1 LRLSHIKLAGFKSF
15 VDPTEISVPGD
26 LVGVVGPNGC
36 GKSNV
41 IDAVRWVL
49 GESRASALRGES
61 MQDVIFNGSANRKP
75 VGRASVELM
84 FDNSLGKA
92 AGQWS
97 SYAHISIKRVLRRDG
112 ESTYHINNIHV
123 RRRDVADIFLGTG
136 IGGRGYAIIEQGMIS
151 RIIEAK
157 PEELRVFLEEAAGI
171 SKYRE
176 RRRETELRLA
186 DTSENLLR
194 AGDICQELE
203 KQLLRLELQARVAS
217 RFKEM
222 SAQLHRTQNLLWCAR
237 KQEAAAQRALAER
250 ELQSMQAGLEAEVA
264 CLRATEACLEEKRAQ
279 HYAMGDH
286 MHEAQGELYAVN
298 AEIAHIEQQIRHLRE
313 NRHRVAQQI
322 ATANSQL
329 EHREKQAEEAAS
341 SLIQWRAK
349 LEQTQLIHEAN
360 KRKAAAENEKLP
372 QADAA
377 FRTCQEK
384 LTETRHK
391 LMLLEQAGR
400 LEENHRAYAEKSL
413 QQLEARRG
421 RLLAEQDT
429 LPLPDMEQLSHL
441 NREAEGSANDLKQK
455 QELLAQ
461 TEDLLLNAEE
471 VKSACANKVQML
483 HQRIIQAEARLTALQ
498 RLQHRLE
505 GSERLSAWLV
515 KHGLDTSPRLWQRVQ
530 IEKGWEDA
538 LEAVLRERLNSVQL
552 EKLESLHDWTG
563 DPPPAKWAVYEP
575 NSRPSGDEQAKALS
589 RGLVYESAYGRQE
602 EMPPDRQD
610 WTPLQSYVSC
620 DDSGIKG
627 VVEEW
632 LDGVF
637 VVGSLRESLPHRS
650 SLSDG
655 EMLVTREGHIVTYHS
670 VTYYAPDSQL
680 HGVLGRQREIAQI
693 KLESDGLKKHLSVE
707 KSALETAEESRQE
720 FESAVS
726 RLRSDIAQLQQ
737 RQHDFQIQALRLA
750 QLSER
755 ASQRGSQIEED
766 VAEIEQQAGLESA
779 RKRDAEIKL
788 GEYQTQIETLRHQ
801 VQQEKLAGH
810 AAERALTLQR
820 QLAQNASREMQEAS
834 FHEKTCH
841 NKIAEIENSIRTVDE
856 DLVELKA
863 QLQKLQTEQSGFD
876 DTPMSMR
883 LEEWL
888 ALRIQREEALSAARA
903 ALEEAAV
910 ELRNMEQKRL
920 ASEQKL
926 HPLRES
932 INTARLREQEARI
945 TENQFDEHLKEA
957 EASQEELIQA
967 LGKTRPSTLQV
978 EINRLNNEITSL
990 GAVNLGAL
998 EELQSSQARKGY
1010 LDSQLNDLKEAS
1022 ETLKNAIRRIDA
1034 ETRERLLQTVV
1045 KVNANLDEMFPTI
1058 FGGGQAKLLLRGDEI
1073 LDSGVQI
1080 IAQPPGKKN
1089 SSIHLLSGGEKAL
1102 TALAFV
1108 FSLFQLNPAPFCLL
1122 DEVDA
1127 PLDDSNTERFCNL
1140 VKKMSSQT
1148 QFIFIS
1154 HNKITMEMAQQLIG
1168 ITMQEKG
1175 ISRVVAVDIE
1185 EAARLDSAS
1194 PRTGQAW

>member
-1 LRLSHIKLAGFKSF
+1 MRLSHIKLAGFKSF
-15 VDPTEISVPGD
+15 VDPTEIPVPGD

-97 SYAHISIKRVLRRDG
+97 SYAQISIKRVLRRDG

-203 KQLLRLELQARVAS
+203 KQLLRLEQQARMAS
-217 RFKEM
+217 RFKEIK
-222 SAQLHRTQNLLWCAR
+222 AQLQTTQNLLWCAR
-237 KQEAAAQRALAER
+237 KQEAAAQRVLAER
-250 ELQSMQAGLEAEVA
+250 ELQSMQTALEAETA
-264 CLRATEACLEEKRAQ
+264 LLRGAETRLEEKRAQ

-286 MHEAQGELYAVN
+286 LHQAQGELYAVN

-313 NRHRVAQQI
+313 NRQRVAQQI
-322 ATANSQL
+322 AAVNDQL
-329 EHREKQAEEAAS
+329 GHRERQAGETAS
-341 SLIQWRAK
+341 SLIEWRGK
-349 LEQTQLIHEAN
+349 LEQARLVHEAN

-372 QADAA
+372 QTDSA
-377 FRTCQEK
+377 FRACQEK
-384 LTETRHK
+384 LTEIQHD
-391 LMLLEQAGR
+391 LAQIEQAGR
-400 LEENHRAYAEKSL
+400 LEENHRAYAEKSI
-413 QQLEARRG
+413 QQLELRRK
-421 RLLAEQDT
+421 RLLAERDA
-429 LPLPDMEQLSHL
+429 LPPPNIEALSHL
-441 NREAEGSANDLKQK
+441 NREAEGSAVDLKQK

-461 TEDLLLNAEE
+461 SEYRLLTAEE
-471 VKSACANKVQML
+471 VRNACASNVQAL
-483 HQRIIQAEARLTALQ
+483 EQKIIQAEARLGALQ

-515 KHGLDTSPRLWQRVQ
+515 KHQLDALPRLWQRIE

-538 LEAVLRERLNSVQL
+538 LEAVLRERLNSAQL
-552 EKLESLHDWTG
+552 EKLESAQDWKG
-563 DPPPAKWAVYEP
+563 DPPPAKWAVYEST
-575 NSRPSGDEQAKALS
+575 SRPSGGGQAKESSHEPL
-589 RGLVYESAYGRQE
+589 YEPVLGKE
-602 EMPPDRQD
+602 DGKED
-610 WTPLQSYVSC
+610 WIPLQSFVTC
-620 DDSGIKG
+620 DNSGIKG

-632 LDGVF
+632 LGGVF
-637 VVGSLRESLPHRS
+637 VVDNLHESLSRRTR
-650 SLSDG
+650 LSAG
-655 EMLVTREGHIVTYHS
+655 EILVTREGHIVTCHS

-693 KLESDGLKKHLSVE
+693 KLESGVLKKNLSIE
-707 KSALETAEESRQE
+707 KSALETAEEARQE
-720 FESAVS
+720 LESAVS
-726 RLRSDIAQLQQ
+726 RLRSDIGQLQQ
-737 RQHDFQIQALRLA
+737 QHHDAQMRALKLT

-755 ASQRGSQIEED
+755 SSQRCAQIEGEL
-766 VAEIEQQAGLESA
+766 AEIEQQAGLEGS
-779 RKRDAEIKL
+779 RKQDAEIKL
-788 GEYQTQIETLRHQ
+788 GEYRVQLEILRDQ
-801 VQQEKLAGH
+801 VQREKLAGQT
-810 AAERALTLQR
+810 AERVLNAQR
-820 QLAQNASREMQEAS
+820 QLAQISAREMQEAS
-834 FHEKTCH
+834 FHEKTCQ
-841 NKIAEIENSIRTVDE
+841 NKIAEVEKSIRAIDE
-856 DLVELKA
+856 NLVELKV
-863 QLQKLQTEQSGFD
+863 QLQKLQTEESSFD
-876 DTPMSMR
+876 DAQLSER

-888 ALRIQREEALSAARA
+888 TLRGQREQALAAARSALDDA
-903 ALEEAAV
+903 AG
-910 ELRNMEQKRL
+910 ELRNTEQERM

-932 INTARLREQEARI
+932 INTARLKEQEARI
-945 TENQFDEHLKEA
+945 IENQFDEQLKGSEA
-957 EASQEELIQA
+957 PEEELIQA
-967 LGKTRPSTLQV
+967 LGKTRPSTLQA
-978 EINRLNNEITSL
+978 EINRLDNEMTAL

-998 EELQSSQARKGY
+998 EELQSSQARKSY

-1022 ETLKNAIRRIDA
+1022 ETLRDAIRRIDA
-1034 ETRERLLQTVV
+1034 ETRERLLETVH
-1045 KVNANLDEMFPTI
+1045 KVNTNLDEMFPTI

-1073 LDSGVQI
+1073 LDSGIQI

-1127 PLDDSNTERFCNL
+1127 PLDDTNTERFCNL

-1148 QFIFIS
+1148 QFLFIS

-1175 ISRVVAVDIE
+1175 VSRVVAVEIE
-1185 EAARLDSAS
+1185 DAARLSNVP